1 MIKVFLI
8 FMVKLL
14 ATIYVIMAWII
25 VMLFN
30 LLWYRQFKRTTAFF
44 ISEFMS
50 VWDIKVDDLYI
61 KVLKWD
67 VQIVK
72 LWINIYQV

>member
-14 ATIYVIMAWII
+14 ATISIIMSWII
-25 VMLFN
+25 TMLFN
-30 LLWYRQFKRTTAFF
+30 LLWNNQFKRTTAFF

-50 VWDIKVDDLYI
+50 VWNIKVDDLYT
-61 KVLKWD
+61 KVLK
-67 VQIVK
+67 
-72 LWINIYQV
+72 

>member
-14 ATIYVIMAWII
+14 ATVSIIMSWII
-25 VMLFN
+25 TMLFN
-30 LLWYRQFKRTTAFF
+30 LLWNNQFKRTTAFF

-50 VWDIKVDDLYI
+50 VWNIKVDDLYT
-61 KVLKWD
+61 KVLK
-67 VQIVK
+67 
-72 LWINIYQV
+72 